1 MPSSIH
7 FYTSSL
13 ICGFVSLDQRL
24 ERYHNSAAKRK
35 YGPADTNHKLPF
47 GLYKHVFMHFR
58 NSVIPNQCGKII
70 SIFMDIEQLPF

>member
-1 MPSSIH
+1 MPSYIH

-13 ICGFVSLDQRL
+13 IYGFVSLDQRL
-24 ERYHNSAAKRK
+24 EQYHNSAAKRK
-35 YGPADTNHKLPF
+35 YGSADTNPKLPF

-70 SIFMDIEQLPF
+70 SIFMDIEQLLF